1 MALIS
6 IYCKNTFTFAKLIL
20 MQIHY
25 FTAFESET
33 NFISYFTKFSL
44 Q

>member
-6 IYCKNTFTFAKLIL
+6 IYCKNRLTFAKLIL
-20 MQIHY
+20 VQKYY

-33 NFISYFTKFSL
+33 NFISYFIKFSL